1 MKEILIS
8 NLSKKYGDIKALDSI
23 NLEIKEGITGL
34 LGHNGAGKS
43 TLLNILTRI
52 IKQDEGFVKYNGT
65 DINELGLKYNDLISY
80 MPQQLSINLEMS
92 VYGFFKYMKAMKK
105 VKNCDLDEIINL
117 VNLKEHKDKKIKNLS
132 GGMKQRLLIGQAL
145 INNPEILFLD
155 EPTAGLDPFERKNL
169 RNIISDLSEDR
180 IVVIATHVISD
191 LEYIA
196 NDLIFLKN
204 GKLVDQGSQEYFSK
218 IINVYESYLS
228 ENELLKMDEDILI
241 VNKIR
246 TDKGVNIRF
255 ISKKE
260 FENKVQTNL
269 DDIYLGILK
278 WLEKNSRD

>member
-278 WLEKNSRD
+278 

>member
-105 VKNCDLDEIINL
+105 VKNCDLDEIIDL
-117 VNLKEHKDKKIKNLS
+117 VNLKEHEDKKIKNLS

-255 ISKKE
+255 ISKKD

-278 WLEKNSRD
+278 